1 MIEFDVPLVP
11 VLQLVLGV
19 LLPVLVGL
27 VTTRATSS
35 GAKAVLLAA
44 LSVVTSLLTELVG
57 ALQAGTVYNLGFALV
72 LGLGTFIVAVATHYG
87 LLKPT
92 GVSSAAQGTFRTADT
107 IPGEVVGDPVP
118 KHRA

>member
-1 MIEFDVPLVP
+1 MIEFDVPLIP

-19 LLPVLVGL
+19 VLPVLVGL
-27 VTTRATSS
+27 VTTRATRP
-35 GAKAVLLAA
+35 GAKAALLAA
-44 LSVVTSLLTELVG
+44 LSVATSLLTELIG
-57 ALQAGTVYNLGFALV
+57 ALQTGTVYNLGLALV

-107 IPGEVVGDPVP
+107 IPGEVVENTGPR
-118 KHRA
+118 HRA